1 MGLDLSGNSSDSD
14 TYRRTRS
21 VHCSA
26 LSAVDAVM
34 LATAVCPAETDVPI
48 ELPFRVR
55 LVWACV
61 LHGVHIGATWRIRQ
75 SDARGGDGARC
86 GYRRHCS
93 DSFQFEHRSHRITS
107 STAAAR
113 PAVPSVNS
121 RPSLVFCCSLH
132 LLEHSTQRH
141 STCTISFFL
150 SPAAKDIPVSS
161 ILP

>member
-1 MGLDLSGNSSDSD
+1 MGRQSP
-14 TYRRTRS
+14 TRS
-21 VHCSA
+21 VDCSA

-86 GYRRHCS
+86 GYHHCS
-93 DSFQFEHRSHRITS
+93 DSFQFEHRSHRVTS

-150 SPAAKDIPVSS
+150 SPAAKDIPASS